1 MGLTSI
7 SLLRE
12 LEIHLTTMANRAD
25 DEYNEFEQNAIQ
37 AFLSWE
43 RIIKFKFNDNEPQR
57 DSFVSKLMVC
67 LFETVLETATG
78 RLLDKP
84 DIVEFRSKA
93 STALANRQIRDALCR
108 EFEKLDFSVAETRY
122 QRIRIV
128 KIVSKQCYLN
138 PLFEDCTAPNGDP
151 SLPHII
157 AFMTIQILVD
167 GMDEFCRDLDLSGRL

>member
-1 MGLTSI
+1 M
-7 SLLRE
+7 E
-12 LEIHLTTMANRAD
+12 EEIWVAVEQVEVGSNIDFIASRIGNTLTTMANRAD

-108 EFEKLDFSVAETRY
+108 EFEKT
-122 QRIRIV
+122 
-128 KIVSKQCYLN
+128 
-138 PLFEDCTAPNGDP
+138 
-151 SLPHII
+151 
-157 AFMTIQILVD
+157 
-167 GMDEFCRDLDLSGRL
+167 